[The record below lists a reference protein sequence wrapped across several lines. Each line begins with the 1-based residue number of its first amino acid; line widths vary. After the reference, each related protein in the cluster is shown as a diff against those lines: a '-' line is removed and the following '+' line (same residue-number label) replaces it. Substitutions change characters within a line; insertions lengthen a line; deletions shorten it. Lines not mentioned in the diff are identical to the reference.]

1 MRPKTHP
8 WWTCGGLLGGGQVN
22 WKTYYTSSNWNVL
35 EHSKITWHL
44 LQLLLVWSAK
54 HLLGRPFCLLL
65 LILFHLLDPWLQSH
79 GFRPKGTEPNWIRL
93 AGTKLGETPTTS
105 GRIKNHTIQMILNGL
120 HWYFF
125 QNLVL
130 KSMQPLPRD
139 TLAFP
144 WRMTWRLKWKR
155 TFRFDINS
163 QTLRWGVLNVA
174 LPQGY
179 IDLKTKKQKNNL
191 PCPGPFELTSKKY
204 FPYVFWG
211 SSVAQNPDPWSL
223 QNQCTDAQRLHRNVK
238 SQCSPSQRLHRNF
251 WFST

>member
-65 LILFHLLDPWLQSH
+65 LILFHLLDPRLQSH

-105 GRIKNHTIQMILNGL
+105 GHIKNHTIQMILNGL

-125 QNLVL
+125 
-130 KSMQPLPRD
+130 KI
-139 TLAFP
+139 
-144 WRMTWRLKWKR
+144 W
-155 TFRFDINS
+155 
-163 QTLRWGVLNVA
+163 
-174 LPQGY
+174 
-179 IDLKTKKQKNNL
+179 
-191 PCPGPFELTSKKY
+191 
-204 FPYVFWG
+204 FW
-211 SSVAQNPDPWSL
+211 
-223 QNQCTDAQRLHRNVK
+223 
-238 SQCSPSQRLHRNF
+238 SQCNPSPGIHWPFPDGWLGDWNENGH
-251 WFST
+251 